1 MIQSTTSTKS
11 HCSEQMPVFFKEN
24 ALDEHATLS
33 EENMVCSLN
42 SADDNIASQ
51 LVIIDDTTANINGTP
66 SIEPSTISSNI
77 TFMEA
82 SRVLLGNI
90 GAAFHSRNTS
100 QSAAKRICDD
110 WDSDSLGEI
119 KRDLVSAIHGE

>member
-1 MIQSTTSTKS
+1 
-11 HCSEQMPVFFKEN
+11 MPVFLKEN

-90 GAAFHSRNTS
+90 GAAFHSRKTS
-100 QSAAKRICDD
+100 QSADKRICDD